1 MISLKVNNLTKSYN
15 RKKVLENLNFEHTN
29 GILGIGGSNG
39 SGKSTLLKCLAYLLR
54 PSSGDFSWFENGTSI
69 KKADVR
75 ANLGYAAPY
84 LNLYEDLT
92 LLENLMFLSDLSESN
107 HTEEYFSNLLTKV
120 QLQGFEQRLFKSL
133 STGQQQRVKLAVSL
147 LRNPKILLLDEPGS
161 NLDIKGNKLVAE
173 IVNEQ
178 HRKNCLVIIASNSA
192 EELELCHNI
201 IRLN

>member
-15 RKKVLENLNFEHTN
+15 RKKVLNGLSFEHSS

-54 PSSGDFSWFENGTSI
+54 PSSGEIAWFENEQSLD
-69 KKADVR
+69 KQEVKAT
-75 ANLGYAAPY
+75 LGYAAPY

-92 LLENLMFLSDLSESN
+92 LLENLEFLSDLSESE
-107 HTEEYFSNLLTKV
+107 HTKEYFLNLLAKV
-120 QLQGFEQRLFKSL
+120 QLDGFEQRLYKSL

-161 NLDIKGNKLVAE
+161 NLDTKGNKLVAE

-178 HRKNCLVIIASNSA
+178 HEKNCLVIIASNSA
-192 EELELCHNI
+192 EELGLCHNV